1 MLFPELTQQLRKSF
15 ASTWRSKRGRPGTWC
30 WDQLLPA
37 LLQVSAGKPGDF
49 KVELEV
55 FPWRI
60 HLIFFHLEYGIPM
73 LSQGSISEKM
83 GSNGW
88 KIFKSAFL
96 ETWGCWHV
104 TIILHGGFPS
114 HGGTP
119 RGGWFISWKS
129 AHRKMELPPILGKL
143 HMTNHQISK
152 VRWPE
157 PAALG
162 SLLLP
167 LWPWLKQLNRWANGG
182 WTVEHGWTIGN
193 MFFPWK
199 FWCFLAFFAKHFI
212 NGSMGVMA
220 SFMGDPKGLWPC
232 FGTSTS
238 DFGGE
243 EISIPESQGQSSHC
257 GRGETQNVLSSFSA
271 YSLLRLGTFGGEV
284 QNGPSRSQDFLR
296 LWDEHHITWG
306 VPWGS

>member
-129 AHRKMELPPILGKL
+129 AHRKMELSPILGKL

-182 WTVEHGWTIGN
+182 WTVEHGWIIGN
-193 MFFPWK
+193 MFFSLK
-199 FWCFLAFFAKHFI
+199 ILMLFGFFSPNI
-212 NGSMGVMA
+212 SSMVQWE
-220 SFMGDPKGLWPC
+220 LWPVLWVIPRV
-232 FGTSTS
+232 FGHVLGHPPAILEGKKSASQNPKVHPVTAAEVKPKTCCPVFPPTPCCDLARLVERSRMVH
-238 DFGGE
+238 
-243 EISIPESQGQSSHC
+243 PEV
-257 GRGETQNVLSSFSA
+257 R
-271 YSLLRLGTFGGEV
+271 TF
-284 QNGPSRSQDFLR
+284 
-296 LWDEHHITWG
+296 WDCEMNITWG